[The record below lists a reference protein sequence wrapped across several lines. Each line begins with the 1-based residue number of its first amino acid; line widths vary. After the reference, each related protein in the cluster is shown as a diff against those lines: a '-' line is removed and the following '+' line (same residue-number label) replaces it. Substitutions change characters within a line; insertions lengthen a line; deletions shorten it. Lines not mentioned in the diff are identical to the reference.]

1 MQQTTP
7 GSSAGTALGS
17 LSTAED
23 VPGKSNSRPHDTLTP
38 VMPCCAFTG
47 SMWKHRKKWAVQSPF
62 SGLAL
67 VARPVKAKEI
77 ASDSAAKAA
86 MDAEWSSLR
95 AMKTWEED
103 KVREWSDVC
112 EEARR
117 TGTRN
122 HVGMVFGICVEK
134 GSDLPRGDPSRKFK
148 GRCVFRGNA
157 VRDENHYAA
166 VFQDLGSSPAS
177 MSAAKIADL
186 LGLLPGCCTMLADAI
201 RAYCQA
207 LLVGVPT
214 WVRLPRDQW
223 PASWSKMRDPVVPL
237 RLALYGHPDAGT
249 CWEKHCDAKLGEKR
263 FSPVIG
269 WPGCYSHSSLA
280 VFLTVYVDD
289 FKMSGREA
297 DVAKAWKL
305 IKDSFK

>member
-1 MQQTTP
+1 M
-7 GSSAGTALGS
+7 
-17 LSTAED
+17 
-23 VPGKSNSRPHDTLTP
+23 
-38 VMPCCAFTG
+38 
-47 SMWKHRKKWAVQSPF
+47 QSPF

-77 ASDSAAKAA
+77 ASDAAAKAA
-86 MDAEWSSLR
+86 MDAEWASLR

-103 KVREWSDVC
+103 KVREWSDVRD
-112 EEARR
+112 EARR
-117 TGTRN
+117 TNTRN

-134 GSDLPRGDPSRKFK
+134 GSELPRGNPSRKFK

-157 VRDENHYAA
+157 VRDEDHYAA

-249 CWEKHCDAKLGEKR
+249 CWEKHCDAKWGEKG
-263 FSPVIG
+263 FSPVHG
-269 WPGCYSHSSLA
+269 WPG
-280 VFLTVYVDD
+280 
-289 FKMSGREA
+289 
-297 DVAKAWKL
+297 
-305 IKDSFK
+305 

>member
-1 MQQTTP
+1 
-7 GSSAGTALGS
+7 
-17 LSTAED
+17 
-23 VPGKSNSRPHDTLTP
+23 
-38 VMPCCAFTG
+38 
-47 SMWKHRKKWAVQSPF
+47 MWKHRKKWDMQSAF

-77 ASDSAAKAA
+77 ASDAAAKAA
-86 MDAEWSSLR
+86 MDAEWASLR

-103 KVREWSDVC
+103 KVREWSDVRD
-112 EEARR
+112 EARR
-117 TGTRN
+117 TNTRN

-134 GSDLPRGDPSRKFK
+134 GSELPRGNPSRKFK

-157 VRDENHYAA
+157 VRDEDHYAA

-249 CWEKHCDAKLGEKR
+249 CWEKHCDAKLGEKG
-263 FSPVIG
+263 FSPVHG

-297 DVAKAWKL
+297 DVTKAWKL
-305 IKDSFK
+305 IKEVIQLEEPTPTGRYL